1 MSTFLHRVRVRLDHR
16 WAPDHMSNYLDG
28 ELGVSGQGRLN
39 RHVAECDEC
48 RRILAGLRAMLDA
61 LHGLPAPTGGTDA
74 VRIATAVRGRL
85 GEPPAS

>member
-16 WAPDHMSNYLDG
+16 WVPDHMSDYLDG
-28 ELGVSGQGRLN
+28 ELGVSGQGRMR

-48 RRILAGLRAMLDA
+48 RGILAGLRAMLDA

-85 GEPPAS
+85 GEPPAL